1 MYSIITKDGRL
12 ENAFTYQQFMELAKQ
27 KAEAVTQGKQ
37 VSEDPSLDEHRPLN
51 MQRAGRVEKT
61 TELTPEL
68 AEIVQK
74 IDATQYWVVITE
86 DWCGDSAQNL
96 PVLHMIASANPTI
109 RFSILERDK
118 NPDLIDMYL
127 TNGTRSIPI
136 LVAFNETGEE
146 LFRWGPRPAAAAE
159 IIRQAKAE
167 GLEKE
172 EMYNKLH
179 LWYAKDR
186 GRHLQAEFV
195 TLLKSLR

>member
-1 MYSIITKDGRL
+1 MYSIIANDGRL
-12 ENAFTYQQFMELAKQ
+12 ERAFTYQQFMVAAKQ

-51 MQRAGRVEKT
+51 LQRASRVEKT
-61 TELTPEL
+61 TELSPEL
-68 AEIVQK
+68 AEIVK
-74 IDATQYWVVITE
+74 MIDSPQHWVVITE

-96 PVLHMIASANPTI
+96 PVLNLIASANPKI
-109 RFSILERDK
+109 RFSIIERDK
-118 NPDLIDMYL
+118 NLDLIDMYL

-136 LVAFNETGEE
+136 LVAFNNAGDE
-146 LFRWGPRPAAAAE
+146 LFKWGPRPAAAAE
-159 IIRQAKAE
+159 IIKQAKAE

-186 GRHLQAEFV
+186 GKHLQAEFV
-195 TLLKSLR
+195 TLLNNLR

>member
-27 KAEAVTQGKQ
+27 KAEVVTQGKQ

-51 MQRAGRVEKT
+51 MQRASRVEKT
-61 TELTPEL
+61 TELIPEL

-74 IDATQYWVVITE
+74 IDTTQYWVVITE

-96 PVLHMIASANPTI
+96 PVLHMIASANPII

-118 NPDLIDMYL
+118 NTDLIDMYL

-136 LVAFNETGEE
+136 LVAFNETGKE

-186 GRHLQAEFV
+186 GKHLQAEFV